1 VKHLCVV
8 AVLVVLAACGQKG
21 PPLPPLRP
29 LPAPPTEVTARRV
42 SDRVV
47 VSLVV
52 PSVNQDPTSPLSLSR
67 VDIYARSLGYG
78 SVAPVITQLL
88 DREFLVGSIE
98 VRPAPN
104 ASVPPPAVSDP
115 SAPVDPRP
123 APGERA
129 VWSESLQG
137 FDIRPLS
144 LTREQQMATAARRPF
159 ALPLAPTGLAVPF
172 TQIVLPT
179 RYYVAV
185 GVSAQGRNGAASM
198 VVPVRLGG
206 APAAPTDPT
215 LTYTESTLTLTWTA
229 PTGAPVRVYAS
240 SADGVEAASPVQ
252 PTPITAG
259 TWSEPVVFGEERC
272 FTVRQVLVAGP
283 VSTESAPAG
292 PVCVT
297 PVDTF
302 PPAVPGDL
310 RGLSEPGRVILEWAP
325 VATPDV
331 AGYHVLRAEGAGA
344 TLQALTST
352 PVVSTGYVDL
362 TAQVG
367 IEYRYVVVA
376 IDRAGNLSAESNVVT
391 VTGR

>member
-1 VKHLCVV
+1 MKRLCAI
-8 AVLVVLAACGQKG
+8 AVLAVLAACGQKG

-98 VRPAPN
+98 VRPAPD
-104 ASVPPPAVSDP
+104 ASVPPPVVSDP
-115 SAPVDPRP
+115 SAPVDSRP

-137 FDIRPLS
+137 LDVRPLS
-144 LTREQQMATAARRPF
+144 LTREQQTAVAARRPF
-159 ALPLAPTGLAVPF
+159 ALPLPPTGVAVPF
-172 TQIVLPT
+172 TPIVLPT

-185 GVSAQGRNGAASM
+185 GVSAQGRAGATSM
-198 VVPVRLGG
+198 VVPVPLGG
-206 APAAPTDPT
+206 APVAPTDPI
-215 LTYTESTLTLTWTA
+215 LAYTETTLTLTWTA
-229 PTGAPVRVYAS
+229 PVGARVRVYAS

-252 PTPITAG
+252 AAPITAAS
-259 TWSEPVVFGEERC
+259 WSEPVVFGQGRC

-283 VSTESAPAG
+283 VTTESAPAG
-292 PVCVT
+292 PVCTT

-325 VATPDV
+325 VTTADV

-344 TLQALTST
+344 TLQALTT
-352 PVVSTGYVDL
+352 APVVSVGYVDL
-362 TAQVG
+362 TAQVDV
-367 IEYRYVVVA
+367 EYRYVVVA
-376 IDRAGNLSAESNVVT
+376 IDRAGNLSAQSNMIT

>member
-1 VKHLCVV
+1 MKRLCAI
-8 AVLVVLAACGQKG
+8 AVLAVLAACGQKG

-98 VRPAPN
+98 VRPAPD
-104 ASVPPPAVSDP
+104 ASVPPPVVSDP
-115 SAPVDPRP
+115 SAPVDSRP

-137 FDIRPLS
+137 FDVRPLS
-144 LTREQQMATAARRPF
+144 LTREQETAVAAQRPF
-159 ALPLAPTGLAVPF
+159 ALPLPPTGLAVPF
-172 TQIVLPT
+172 TPIVLPT

-215 LTYTESTLTLTWTA
+215 LTYTETTLTLTWTA
-229 PTGAPVRVYAS
+229 PAGAPVRVYAS

-252 PTPITAG
+252 AAPITTG
-259 TWSEPVVFGEERC
+259 TWAEPVVFGEARC

-292 PVCVT
+292 PVCTT

-310 RGLSEPGRVILEWAP
+310 RGASEPGRVILEWAP
-325 VATPDV
+325 VTTPDV

-344 TLQALTST
+344 TLQALTTT

-362 TAQVG
+362 TAQVDV
-367 IEYRYVVVA
+367 EYRYVVVA
-376 IDRAGNLSAESNVVT
+376 IDRAGNLSAQSNTIT